1 MNSFCNGGNKMT
13 KKMIMFDIDGTLLD
27 HNKKLPASAKE
38 AVRSLKE
45 AGHEVA
51 FATGRAPYFI
61 EDLRKEL
68 EIDSFICFN
77 GQYVEIENEV
87 IYKNPIDRELL
98 AHLSGFSTT
107 QNHPLVYM
115 GAEFMKSTFDYH
127 SDIEESLTSLNIDTT
142 QIEMDAS
149 YYNDTEIYQTL
160 LYCKEHEETLYRDNL
175 RKLNF
180 IRWHEYSMDVLP
192 LGGSKAKG
200 IEKFIEKKGFSKDQV
215 YAFGDNLNDIE
226 MLQYAGHSVA
236 MGNAPEEVKKAA
248 RYVTKDVGEDGVAYG
263 LQMVGLLS

>member
-1 MNSFCNGGNKMT
+1 MT

-27 HNKKLPASAKE
+27 HDKKLPASAKE
-38 AVRSLKE
+38 AVKSLKE

-61 EDLRKEL
+61 NDLRKEL

-87 IYKNPIDRELL
+87 IYKNPMDRELL
-98 AHLSGFSTT
+98 THLSSFSTSH
-107 QNHPLVYM
+107 NHPLIYM
-115 GAEFMKSTFDYH
+115 GAQFMKSTSGYH
-127 SDIEESLTSLNIDTT
+127 SEIEESLTALHIDTT
-142 QIEMDAS
+142 QIGMDAT
-149 YYNDTEIYQTL
+149 YYHDTEIYQTL
-160 LYCKEHEETLYRDNL
+160 LYCKENEESLYRSNL
-175 RKLNF
+175 QNLNF
-180 IRWHEYSMDVLP
+180 IRWHEYAMDVLP

-200 IEKFIEKKGFSKDQV
+200 IEKFIEKKGFTKDQV

-236 MGNAPEEVKKAA
+236 MGNAPQEVKNVA
-248 RYVTKDVGEDGVAYG
+248 RYVTKDVGEDGIAYG